1 MNMGYIEWEKRK
13 QLIDLRNKMAP
24 CYENIDGSI
33 FYVEPGFYKLYEA
46 LKTVY
51 PDRKQA
57 FLNKMDEFVKK
68 NRKVVF
74 VADIDNTLVE
84 VDGATYL
91 SAFDITDAI
100 GLLLED
106 KSRGADYGD

>member
-1 MNMGYIEWEKRK
+1 MNYPEWEKRK
-13 QLIDLRNKMAP
+13 KLIDLRNRVAP
-24 CYENIDGSI
+24 CYENIDESV
-33 FYVEPGFYKLYEA
+33 FYVEPGFYKLFEA
-46 LKTVY
+46 LKTIY
-51 PDRKQA
+51 PDREKD

-74 VADIDNTLVE
+74 VADPGNPLVIVE
-84 VDGATYL
+84 DAKYIT
-91 SAFDITDAI
+91 AFDVTDAI